1 MYSLYSDAKSKEK
14 AKEKMQ
20 ELAGKDENDVEVQ
33 TASNFS
39 KELSQ
44 SFEDIQIQGMSEKF
58 VEHQI
63 RYTWRSIYKMHNE
76 QAIKAGGTLA
86 QAVVLLNLNPNK
98 GTPSTSLGPKMG
110 LESTSLG
117 RTLKSMENSG
127 FISRVPNKDDKRGVF
142 IVLTKKGKEL
152 RAISKKN
159 GNKFNK
165 VVLNKIGEKNLSIFF
180 DVLKSINGTIKDGQ
194 IFK

>member
-1 MYSLYSDAKSKEK
+1 
-14 AKEKMQ
+14 
-20 ELAGKDENDVEVQ
+20 
-33 TASNFS
+33 
-39 KELSQ
+39 
-44 SFEDIQIQGMSEKF
+44 MSEKF
-58 VEHQI
+58 VEHHI
-63 RYTWRSIYKMHNE
+63 RYTWSSIYKMHNE

-86 QAVVLLNLNPNK
+86 QAVVLLNLNPNR

-127 FISRVPNKDDKRGVF
+127 LIKRVPNEEDRRGVF
-142 IVLTKKGKEL
+142 ILLTNKGKEL

-165 VVLNKIGEKNLSIFF
+165 IVLNKIGEKKLDIFF
-180 DVLKSINGTIKDGQ
+180 DVLKSINKTIKDGQ

>member
-1 MYSLYSDAKSKEK
+1 
-14 AKEKMQ
+14 
-20 ELAGKDENDVEVQ
+20 
-33 TASNFS
+33 
-39 KELSQ
+39 
-44 SFEDIQIQGMSEKF
+44 
-58 VEHQI
+58 
-63 RYTWRSIYKMHNE
+63 MHNE

-117 RTLKSMENSG
+117 RTLKSMEING
-127 FISRVPNKDDKRGVF
+127 LIKRVPNEEDRRGVF
-142 IVLTKKGKEL
+142 ILLTNKGKEL
-152 RAISKKN
+152 RAVSKKN

-165 VVLNKIGEKNLSIFF
+165 IVLKKIGEKKLEIFF
-180 DVLKSINGTIKDGQ
+180 DVLKSINKTIKDGQ

>member
-1 MYSLYSDAKSKEK
+1 
-14 AKEKMQ
+14 
-20 ELAGKDENDVEVQ
+20 
-33 TASNFS
+33 
-39 KELSQ
+39 
-44 SFEDIQIQGMSEKF
+44 MSEKF

-86 QAVVLLNLNPNK
+86 QAVVLLNLNPKK
-98 GTPSTSLGPKMG
+98 GIPSTSLGPKMG

-117 RTLKSMENSG
+117 RTLKSMENAG
-127 FISRVPNKDDKRGVF
+127 LISRVPNGEDKRGVF
-142 IVLTKKGKEL
+142 ILLTKKGKDL
-152 RAISKKN
+152 RSISKKN

-165 VVLNKIGEKNLSIFF
+165 VIKNKIGEKKLSIFF

>member
-1 MYSLYSDAKSKEK
+1 
-14 AKEKMQ
+14 
-20 ELAGKDENDVEVQ
+20 
-33 TASNFS
+33 
-39 KELSQ
+39 
-44 SFEDIQIQGMSEKF
+44 MSENF
-58 VEHQI
+58 VEHHI

-117 RTLKSMENSG
+117 RTLKSMEING
-127 FISRVPNKDDKRGVF
+127 LIKRVPNEEDRRGVF
-142 IVLTKKGKEL
+142 ILLTNKGKEL
-152 RAISKKN
+152 RAVSKKN

-165 VVLNKIGEKNLSIFF
+165 IVLKKIGEKKLEIFF
-180 DVLKSINGTIKDGQ
+180 DVLKSINKTIKDGQ

>member
-1 MYSLYSDAKSKEK
+1 
-14 AKEKMQ
+14 
-20 ELAGKDENDVEVQ
+20 
-33 TASNFS
+33 
-39 KELSQ
+39 
-44 SFEDIQIQGMSEKF
+44 MSEKF

-76 QAIKAGGTLA
+76 QALKAGGTLA

-117 RTLKSMENSG
+117 RTLKSMENAG

-152 RAISKKN
+152 RAISKMN

-165 VVLNKIGEKNLSIFF
+165 VVLNKIGEPYIKSKSTELNSNSGLGLGTFLGKTLLEKQGAKLLFRRNNDLGGALVVISWNPKNLVNS
-180 DVLKSINGTIKDGQ
+180 
-194 IFK
+194 

>member
-1 MYSLYSDAKSKEK
+1 
-14 AKEKMQ
+14 
-20 ELAGKDENDVEVQ
+20 
-33 TASNFS
+33 
-39 KELSQ
+39 
-44 SFEDIQIQGMSEKF
+44 MSEKF

-76 QAIKAGGTLA
+76 QAVKAGGTLA

-127 FISRVPNKDDKRGVF
+127 LISRVPNEEDKRGVF
-142 IVLTKKGKEL
+142 ILLTKKGKAL
-152 RAISKKN
+152 RSISKKN

-165 VVLNKIGEKNLSIFF
+165 IVLKKIGEENLSIFF

>member
-1 MYSLYSDAKSKEK
+1 
-14 AKEKMQ
+14 
-20 ELAGKDENDVEVQ
+20 
-33 TASNFS
+33 
-39 KELSQ
+39 
-44 SFEDIQIQGMSEKF
+44 
-58 VEHQI
+58 
-63 RYTWRSIYKMHNE
+63 MHNE

-117 RTLKSMENSG
+117 RTLKSMEING
-127 FISRVPNKDDKRGVF
+127 LIKRVPNEEDRRGVF
-142 IVLTKKGKEL
+142 ILLTNKGKEL

-165 VVLNKIGEKNLSIFF
+165 IVLNKIGEKKLDIFF
-180 DVLKSINGTIKDGQ
+180 DVLKSINKTIKDGQ

>member
-1 MYSLYSDAKSKEK
+1 
-14 AKEKMQ
+14 
-20 ELAGKDENDVEVQ
+20 
-33 TASNFS
+33 
-39 KELSQ
+39 
-44 SFEDIQIQGMSEKF
+44 MSENF
-58 VEHQI
+58 VEHHI

-117 RTLKSMENSG
+117 RTLKSMEING
-127 FISRVPNKDDKRGVF
+127 LIKRVPNEEDRRGVF
-142 IVLTKKGKEL
+142 ILLTNKGKEL
-152 RAISKKN
+152 RAVSKKN

-165 VVLNKIGEKNLSIFF
+165 IVLNKIGEKRLEIFF
-180 DVLKSINGTIKDGQ
+180 DVLKSINKTIKDGQ

>member
-1 MYSLYSDAKSKEK
+1 
-14 AKEKMQ
+14 
-20 ELAGKDENDVEVQ
+20 
-33 TASNFS
+33 
-39 KELSQ
+39 
-44 SFEDIQIQGMSEKF
+44 
-58 VEHQI
+58 
-63 RYTWRSIYKMHNE
+63 MHNE

-117 RTLKSMENSG
+117 RTLKSMEING
-127 FISRVPNKDDKRGVF
+127 LIKRVPNEEDRRGVF
-142 IVLTKKGKEL
+142 ILLTNKGKEL

-165 VVLNKIGEKNLSIFF
+165 IVLNKIGEKKVEIFF
-180 DVLKSINGTIKDGQ
+180 DVLKSINKTIKDGQ

>member
-1 MYSLYSDAKSKEK
+1 
-14 AKEKMQ
+14 
-20 ELAGKDENDVEVQ
+20 
-33 TASNFS
+33 
-39 KELSQ
+39 
-44 SFEDIQIQGMSEKF
+44 MSEKF
-58 VEHQI
+58 VEHHI

-76 QAIKAGGTLA
+76 QAVKAGGTLA

-117 RTLKSMENSG
+117 RTLKSMENAG

-142 IVLTKKGKEL
+142 IVLTKKGKEM

>member
-1 MYSLYSDAKSKEK
+1 
-14 AKEKMQ
+14 
-20 ELAGKDENDVEVQ
+20 
-33 TASNFS
+33 
-39 KELSQ
+39 
-44 SFEDIQIQGMSEKF
+44 
-58 VEHQI
+58 
-63 RYTWRSIYKMHNE
+63 MHNE
-76 QAIKAGGTLA
+76 QAIKSGGTLA

-127 FISRVPNKDDKRGVF
+127 LIKRMPNKEDKRGVF
-142 IVLTKKGKEL
+142 ILLTKKGKEL

-165 VVLNKIGEKNLSIFF
+165 VILNKIGKKNLSVFF
-180 DVLKSINGTIKDGQ
+180 DVLKSINGTIKNGK
-194 IFK
+194 IFR

>member
-1 MYSLYSDAKSKEK
+1 
-14 AKEKMQ
+14 
-20 ELAGKDENDVEVQ
+20 
-33 TASNFS
+33 
-39 KELSQ
+39 
-44 SFEDIQIQGMSEKF
+44 
-58 VEHQI
+58 
-63 RYTWRSIYKMHNE
+63 MHNE

-86 QAVVLLNLNPNK
+86 QAVVLLNLDPNK

-117 RTLKSMENSG
+117 RTLKSMEING
-127 FISRVPNKDDKRGVF
+127 LIKRVPNEEDRRGVF
-142 IVLTKKGKEL
+142 ILLTNKGKEL

-165 VVLNKIGEKNLSIFF
+165 IVLNKIGEKKLEIFF
-180 DVLKSINGTIKDGQ
+180 DVLKSINKTIKNGQ

>member
-1 MYSLYSDAKSKEK
+1 
-14 AKEKMQ
+14 
-20 ELAGKDENDVEVQ
+20 
-33 TASNFS
+33 
-39 KELSQ
+39 
-44 SFEDIQIQGMSEKF
+44 
-58 VEHQI
+58 
-63 RYTWRSIYKMHNE
+63 MHNE
-76 QAIKAGGTLA
+76 QAVKSGGTLA

-117 RTLKSMENSG
+117 RTLKSMENNG
-127 FISRVPNKDDKRGVF
+127 LISRMPNKEDKRGVF
-142 IVLTKKGKEL
+142 IILTKKGKEL

-165 VVLNKIGEKNLSIFF
+165 VISNKVGKKKLSVFF
-180 DVLKSINGTIKDGQ
+180 DVLKSINGTIKNGK